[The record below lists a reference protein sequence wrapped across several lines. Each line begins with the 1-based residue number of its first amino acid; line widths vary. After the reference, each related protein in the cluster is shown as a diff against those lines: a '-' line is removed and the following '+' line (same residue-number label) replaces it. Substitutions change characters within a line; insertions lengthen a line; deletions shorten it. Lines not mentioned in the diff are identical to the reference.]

1 MATRSGSRFAPGAMA
16 ALGLSF
22 ISCGGSSTQ
31 PSPVAS
37 EPVVVIAR
45 LEIVAPQQ
53 VDLGTSV
60 QLIAKAVKSDG
71 SVENVT
77 TRAQWTVQSS
87 STGAVL
93 SLTAP
98 GVVTG
103 IDVGRGSLTAQFG
116 SFTADATIVVLA
128 TPSEDFRGTYTL
140 TVAGAD
146 CRDGFPEHAKVRVYN
161 AAVRQT
167 GTRLRVSLSG
177 ANFPIGGSAFEGVV
191 TGPGEVLFEIRPVS
205 IWDYDGPD
213 IFERLVEGIEILI
226 GGRVLAR
233 GTPTGLLGKAYGS
246 GGTEGYMRLNGP
258 FGTCA
263 IRQFDFVRPMNP

>member
-1 MATRSGSRFAPGAMA
+1 MSSRSCSRVVLSAVAT
-16 ALGLSF
+16 LGLSF
-22 ISCGGSSTQ
+22 VSCSDSPSR
-31 PSPVAS
+31 PSPIPSSPANSTV
-37 EPVVVIAR
+37 R
-45 LEIVAPQQ
+45 LELVAPQE
-53 VDLGTSV
+53 VALGESV
-60 QLIAKAVKSDG
+60 QLTANAVKSDG
-71 SVENVT
+71 RVENVT
-77 TRAQWTVQSS
+77 TQTQWTVQSS

-93 SLTAP
+93 SLTTP
-98 GVVTG
+98 GLVTG

-116 SFTADATIVVLA
+116 SFTADATIVVRP
-128 TPSEDFRGTYTL
+128 TPSEDFRGVYTL
-140 TVAGAD
+140 TVAGGD
-146 CRDGFPEHAKVRVYN
+146 CRDGFPEHAKVRVYS
-161 AAVRQT
+161 AAISQM

-191 TGPGEVLFEIRPVS
+191 TGPGEVLFEIRLVS

-213 IFERLVEGIEILI
+213 IFERLVDGIEILI

>member
-1 MATRSGSRFAPGAMA
+1 MSSGSCSRFVLSA
-16 ALGLSF
+16 AATLGLSF
-22 ISCGGSSTQ
+22 VSCNEGPSR
-31 PSPVAS
+31 PSPIPSSPAS
-37 EPVVVIAR
+37 AIVR

-53 VDLGTSV
+53 MDLGTAV
-60 QLIAKAVKSDG
+60 QLTPNAVKSDG

-77 TRAQWTVQSS
+77 TRAPWTVLSS
-87 STGAVL
+87 SSGAVL

-98 GVVTG
+98 GLVTG
-103 IDVGRGSLTAQFG
+103 IDAGRGSLTAQFG

-128 TPSEDFRGTYTL
+128 TPSEDFRGVYTL
-140 TVAGAD
+140 TVTGRD
-146 CRDGFPEHAKVRVYN
+146 CRDGFPEHAKVRVYS
-161 AAVRQT
+161 AAVSQT
-167 GTRLRVSLSG
+167 GTRLHVSLSG
-177 ANFPIGGSAFEGVV
+177 ANFPFGGSAFEGVV

-213 IFERLVEGIEILI
+213 IFERLVDGIEILI

-258 FGTCA
+258 YGTCA
-263 IRQFDFVRPMNP
+263 IRQFEVVRR

>member
-1 MATRSGSRFAPGAMA
+1 MSSGSRSRFVLSA

-22 ISCGGSSTQ
+22 ISCGRSSTQ

-53 VDLGTSV
+53 MDLGTTA
-60 QLIAKAVKSDG
+60 QLIANAVKSDG

-87 STGAVL
+87 TSGAIL

-98 GVVTG
+98 GLVRG
-103 IDVGRGSLTAQFG
+103 IDVGRGSLTAQLG
-116 SFTADATIVVLA
+116 GFTADATIVVLA
-128 TPSEDFRGTYTL
+128 TPSEDFRGVYTL

-146 CRDGFPEHAKVRVYN
+146 CRDGFPEHAEVRVYS
-161 AAVRQT
+161 AAVGQT
-167 GTRLRVSLSG
+167 GTWLHVSLSG
-177 ANFPIGGSAFEGVV
+177 ANFLFGGSAFEGAV

-213 IFERLVEGIEILI
+213 IFERLVDGIEILI

-233 GTPTGLLGKAYGS
+233 RTPTGLLGEAYGS

-258 FGTCA
+258 LGTCV
-263 IRQFDFVRPMNP
+263 IRRFDFVRR

>member
-1 MATRSGSRFAPGAMA
+1 MSSRSCSHVLLSAVVT
-16 ALGLSF
+16 LGLSF

-37 EPVVVIAR
+37 EPMVVIAR

-53 VDLGTSV
+53 MDLGTAV
-60 QLIAKAVKSDG
+60 QLIANAVKSDG

-87 STGAVL
+87 STGAAL

-98 GVVTG
+98 GLVTG
-103 IDVGRGSLTAQFG
+103 IAVGRGSLTAQFG

-128 TPSEDFRGTYTL
+128 TPSEDFRGVYTL

-146 CRDGFPEHAKVRVYN
+146 CRDGFPEHAKVRVYS
-161 AAVRQT
+161 AAVTQT

-177 ANFPIGGSAFEGVV
+177 ANFPIGGGAFEGVA

-213 IFERLVEGIEILI
+213 IFERLADGIEILI

-263 IRQFDFVRPMNP
+263 IRQFDFVRR

>member
-1 MATRSGSRFAPGAMA
+1 MSSGSRSRFVLSA

-22 ISCGGSSTQ
+22 ISCGRSSTQ

-53 VDLGTSV
+53 MDLGTTA
-60 QLIAKAVKSDG
+60 QLIASAVKSDG

-87 STGAVL
+87 TSSAIL

-98 GVVTG
+98 GLVRG
-103 IDVGRGSLTAQFG
+103 IDVGRGSLTAQLG

-128 TPSEDFRGTYTL
+128 TPSEDFRGVYTL

-146 CRDGFPEHAKVRVYN
+146 CRDGFPEHAEVRVYS
-161 AAVRQT
+161 AAVGQT
-167 GTRLRVSLSG
+167 GTRLHVSLSG
-177 ANFPIGGSAFEGVV
+177 ANFPFGGSQDQDPASRRSCSCGCSVAERPAVPAIVPESIPCLATPAARVCPRRSVV
-191 TGPGEVLFEIRPVS
+191 PVRTRRPT
-205 IWDYDGPD
+205 D
-213 IFERLVEGIEILI
+213 
-226 GGRVLAR
+226 
-233 GTPTGLLGKAYGS
+233 
-246 GGTEGYMRLNGP
+246 
-258 FGTCA
+258 
-263 IRQFDFVRPMNP
+263 